1 MADRSVKVVLNAQVQ
16 GYVDGMNK
24 ASQATKQV
32 SAEGEKLTASSPSM
46 QALGGVLLGV
56 GTAVTAIGIAAYKT
70 GIEYNTM
77 QQTTRAA
84 LTTLLG
90 SAEAANAQMDKLDDF
105 ARNSPFAKQVFIT
118 AQQQMIGFG
127 VAAEDVIPAL
137 DAIQNAVAAM
147 GGSNEQIS
155 AISEIMA
162 RIKSESRLSGDALQ
176 RLGYY
181 GIDAAAIIGSE
192 MGKTAVEIREMASKP
207 GGIPADEIWDP
218 LVNGLQNKFGGA
230 AANVKETF
238 DGAID
243 RVKAAWRDFSSELAK
258 PLVDPNGGGALV
270 DLLNWSADMMRGFQ
284 KLPQP
289 VKDLTTSLILLGG
302 AAALAGGAAI
312 LAVPQWVAFTTA
324 LATMRAT
331 SSLSLISL
339 KSVWTFLTSPWGIAL
354 VGATLALKVFNNAL
368 DASKTSATQFEVGLK
383 QGKSALDL
391 MTASAE
397 DNERGLTVLF
407 ADVEQHYSDL
417 PGLFDKAAT
426 SGRGFWSSMSFNEN
440 AALDTIA
447 NFGSELARLART
459 DLPSA
464 QKAFK
469 EFSDE
474 AGLNTAQAMT
484 ALNEEMPELKNAL
497 IDIAAANGLATD
509 DATLLKIAL
518 GELEPATNAQAE
530 ALQEVSGAA
539 DDASGEIR
547 NLDEIIRNFGS
558 ATLDAR
564 EAEREFQQAIDD
576 ATAAVAENGATLDI
590 TTEAGRKNQ
599 AALDAMAMAAND
611 SAAANYS
618 VSGSEEQL
626 RAQLDAS
633 REKLIAAAI
642 QFGLTEDE
650 ARIYADQVL
659 ATPETVLTTA
669 NFEDTAARQ
678 RVQAWKNLVA
688 SIPGA
693 VARGE
698 YGNGL
703 GVLLPGANGMM
714 NTYANGGIQS
724 FAGGGFPTGIYSG
737 GTPIHKFAEP
747 ETRWEAY
754 ISGKSGQEARNRQIW
769 VEAGRRLGMGAM
781 SGSSDGNATSS
792 LGRNPIV
799 LNVYDVDN
807 RLIGSMDAR
816 VAGALAPVSSGAV
829 RDVMGVR

>member
-90 SAEAANAQMDKLDDF
+90 SAEAANAQMDKLDEF
-105 ARNSPFAKQVFIT
+105 ARTSPFAKTTFIQ
-118 AQQQMIGFG
+118 AQQQMLAFG
-127 VAAEDVIPAL
+127 IETQKVIPYL
-137 DAIQNAVAAM
+137 DAVQNAVAAA
-147 GGSNEQIS
+147 GGSNDDIAGIVATMSKIQSS
-155 AISEIMA
+155 AKITAQDLIEFGNRGVNAAELI
-162 RIKSESRLSGDALQ
+162 GLQ
-176 RLGYY
+176 
-181 GIDAAAIIGSE
+181 
-192 MGKTAVEIREMASKP
+192 MGKTGAQIREDIST
-207 GGIPADEIWDP
+207 GS
-218 LVNGLQNKFGGA
+218 LGA
-230 AANVKETF
+230 TEALDALAKGMSQRF
-238 DGAID
+238 DGAADNVKQTFAGAMD

-270 DLLNWSADMMRGFQ
+270 DLLNWAADMMRGFE
-284 KLPQP
+284 KLPEP
-289 VKDLTTSLILLGG
+289 IKAVSTTLVFLGG
-302 AAALAGGAAI
+302 AFALVTGAAI
-312 LAVPQWVAFTTA
+312 LAVPKISEYRTAMEKLNSSGGKTVGVLGGIGRAFAGIAVAATAISLLSSFSEKITETDEAVNKLRRSLSSQDMFENAIGNVGAFSTTSAEAKKRLDDLADALDRASSANWFESINLTADKTLRAVGDVGETLGA
-324 LATMRAT
+324 LAKTNLPAANAQFKRLAEEMDLTKEQQMQLLVEMGPYRDA
-331 SSLSLISL
+331 LI
-339 KSVWTFLTSPWGIAL
+339 
-354 VGATLALKVFNNAL
+354 
-368 DASKTSATQFEVGLK
+368 
-383 QGKSALDL
+383 
-391 MTASAE
+391 
-397 DNERGLTVLF
+397 
-407 ADVEQHYSDL
+407 EQ
-417 PGLFDKAAT
+417 A
-426 SGRGFWSSMSFNEN
+426 N
-440 AALDTIA
+440 AA
-447 NFGSELARLART
+447 
-459 DLPSA
+459 
-464 QKAFK
+464 
-469 EFSDE
+469 
-474 AGLNTAQAMT
+474 
-484 ALNEEMPELKNAL
+484 
-497 IDIAAANGLATD
+497 GLATD
-509 DATLLKIAL
+509 DTTLLNLAMGDGSDAARK
-518 GELEPATNAQAE
+518 QSD

-539 DDASGEIR
+539 DDASGEIS

-564 EAEREFQQAIDD
+564 EAEREFNQAILD

-590 TTEAGRKNQ
+590 TTEAGIRNQ
-599 AALDAMAMAAND
+599 AALDAMARAAND

-642 QFGLTEDE
+642 QFGLTEDK

-698 YGNGL
+698 YGSGL